1 MEAKR
6 VVDEAK
12 RKGEDLP
19 TEEAFDSNCIT
30 PGNIFDLMYKLK
42 HS

>member
-30 PGNIFDLMYKLK
+30 PGNISYLTDNIM
-42 HS
+42 HN